1 MAETTES
8 SAFFEVQALNRKL
21 RAEIERL
28 KADTALLPKDAEG
41 NPMGPGCR
49 RWVCLDDE
57 NPEATE
63 VAVSTRE
70 WSGPD
75 DLYVFV
81 HVEGRGGDLDF
92 ILLADLYP
100 TCAAAEAAKEQP

>member
-1 MAETTES
+1 
-8 SAFFEVQALNRKL
+8 
-21 RAEIERL
+21 
-28 KADTALLPKDAEG
+28 
-41 NPMGPGCR
+41 MGPGCR

-57 NPEATE
+57 DPEATE

-100 TCAAAEAAKEQP
+100 TCAAAEAAAGAEGTKDAEQC